1 MPQKNKNKKFLAKKK
16 AEEEEAKLKAAQA
29 IHSIADL
36 GIKGDGDDV
45 EQIRMEDGDGV
56 KRRPTPD
63 ELGFFVRTGP
73 DAAIRVHANM
83 DIRIDGVILS
93 AGKQELI
100 SNGIVAL
107 NYGLKYG
114 LIGRNGVGKS
124 TLLRAL
130 SMKQIP
136 LPSFLHVIHVEQEV
150 VGDEKNVLETV
161 MLVDKERE
169 WLLKEEQRLLDMD
182 PEDEAK
188 EAITLNEIYERL
200 DELDSDSAE
209 SRAAMVLT
217 GLGFDS
223 EMQNRPTRE
232 FSGGWRMRIALAQA
246 LFLQPDLLLLDEP
259 TNHRKS
265 ILWRYVYTY
274 LFFYII
280 LTNFSCM

>member
-1 MPQKNKNKKFLAKKK
+1 
-16 AEEEEAKLKAAQA
+16 
-29 IHSIADL
+29 
-36 GIKGDGDDV
+36 
-45 EQIRMEDGDGV
+45 ME
-56 KRRPTPD
+56 
-63 ELGFFVRTGP
+63 
-73 DAAIRVHANM
+73 
-83 DIRIDGVILS
+83 
-93 AGKQELI
+93 
-100 SNGIVAL
+100 
-107 NYGLKYG
+107 
-114 LIGRNGVGKS
+114 
-124 TLLRAL
+124 
-130 SMKQIP
+130 
-136 LPSFLHVIHVEQEV
+136 
-150 VGDEKNVLETV
+150 
-161 MLVDKERE
+161 
-169 WLLKEEQRLLDMD
+169 
-182 PEDEAK
+182 PEDEALQP
-188 EAITLNEIYERL
+188 ISLNEIYERL